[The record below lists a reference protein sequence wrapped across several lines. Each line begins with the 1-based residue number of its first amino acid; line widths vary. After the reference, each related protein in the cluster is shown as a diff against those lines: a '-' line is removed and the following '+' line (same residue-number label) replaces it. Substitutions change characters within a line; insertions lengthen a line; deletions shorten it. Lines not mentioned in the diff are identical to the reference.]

1 MNLSKTEERIPFSWQ
16 HLLSWGSLRG
26 ALAVI
31 MVMLI
36 PETLTVP
43 GWNLPMG
50 VRDFVLALTVGCI
63 VFTTFVKATTI
74 FPLMKKFDLVGF
86 GESERVE
93 YLKGRLRILLD
104 VRSKLDRMER
114 EGRIPE
120 EESSLL
126 RAKHE
131 RELEETETLLKEVL
145 AKDPKGL
152 GALLNVTVSRHALGL
167 EKFWLKELYA
177 YNEIPEGT
185 LKTLLRK
192 IARQIDR
199 LES

>member
-1 MNLSKTEERIPFSWQ
+1 
-16 HLLSWGSLRG
+16 
-26 ALAVI
+26 

-36 PETLTVP
+36 PETLAVP
-43 GWNLPMG
+43 GWSLPMG
-50 VRDFVLALTVGCI
+50 IRDFVLALTVGCI

-114 EGRIPE
+114 EGRIPQ

-145 AKDPKGL
+145 AQDPKGL
-152 GALLNVTVSRHALGL
+152 GTLLNVTVSRHALGL